1 MKIPKFKNR
10 PNEHVLVD
18 YGDKQIGVWVSRANS
33 VDGIVLA
40 IADDGIRVLITK
52 RSNTMYDS
60 PNKFCV
66 PCGYLDWE
74 ETRYEAMIRE
84 VYEETS
90 LYLPNYSKYNIFD
103 NSKQPFIVKD
113 SPKDNVRQNISNIYL
128 TVLDFRGNM
137 GDFPVEIE
145 KFTCRETALVKWLP
159 LIDFYNIYNI
169 ERDWAFNH
177 EFAIASA
184 VHYFNEKY
192 TDNI

>member
-1 MKIPKFKNR
+1 MEAPKFKNR

-40 IADDGIRVLITK
+40 IADDGIRVLVVK
-52 RSNTMYDS
+52 RSHTMYDS

-90 LYLPNYSKYNIFD
+90 LYLPDYHRFNIFD
-103 NSKQPFIVKD
+103 NGKQPFIVKD
-113 SPKDNVRQNISNIYL
+113 SPKDNVRQNIANIYL
-128 TVLDFRGNM
+128 TVLDFRGIKGNM
-137 GDFPVEIE
+137 QNFPQEIE
-145 KFTCRETALVKWLP
+145 KYTCKETALVEWLP
-159 LIDFYNIYNI
+159 LMDFYNIR
-169 ERDWAFNH
+169 RDWAFNH